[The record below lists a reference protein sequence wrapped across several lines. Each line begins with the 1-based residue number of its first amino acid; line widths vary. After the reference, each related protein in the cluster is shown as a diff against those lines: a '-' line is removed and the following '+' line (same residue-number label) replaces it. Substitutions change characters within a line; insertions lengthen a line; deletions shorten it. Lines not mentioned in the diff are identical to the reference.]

1 MATIIN
7 NNGGG
12 SSEGATK
19 VYENNVLTN
28 FKEVYLTST
37 IIAGQEVYTVD
48 LIIE

>member
-1 MATIIN
+1 MPTII

-28 FKEVYLTST
+28 FQEVYLTST
-37 IIAGQEVYTVD
+37 TVGGQEVYTVD